1 MNRKII
7 SDKEWLNIEHRKKKK
22 AEIKHA
28 FLSALLGLIIIAL
41 VIYYH
46 KIAAT
51 KSISESINGYQYWI
65 YISIL
70 GSTGLA
76 LLINSL
82 MKIGEIRR
90 KYY

>member
-1 MNRKII
+1 MKRKII
-7 SDKEWLNIEHRKKKK
+7 SDKEWLNTEHRKKKK
-22 AEIKHA
+22 SEIKQA
-28 FLSALLGLIIIAL
+28 FLSGLIGLIIIAL

-51 KSISESINGYQYWI
+51 KSISASINGYQYWI

-76 LLINSL
+76 LLINSV
-82 MKIGEIRR
+82 MKIGEIKR